1 MQRFA
6 HGQACATIRR
16 YLFFSGGKDGDVPI
30 MLRKV
35 DSVRAK
41 APLATSVRADMDML
55 SVMVCFFSFLE
66 KMCAKKKKIR
76 QKTKLLAESMAS

>member
-55 SVMVCFFSFLE
+55 SVMVCFLLF
-66 KMCAKKKKIR
+66 CPKKKKIR
-76 QKTKLLAESMAS
+76 QKIAKKHIIAGRKHG